1 MERALRDVFGRV
13 ADPESE
19 TTVAQVPV
27 PSRDEVFAKISEILS
42 DSFELDPK
50 KIQRGSTLYDEL
62 DLDSIDAIDIFTQLR
77 ELTGR
82 RPDPADARKVRTVDE
97 LIDFVLSEI
106 DKTNQGV
113 PEGPSRPPTPEEL
126 QGGENKS

>member
-1 MERALRDVFGRV
+1 M
-13 ADPESE
+13 
-19 TTVAQVPV
+19 AQVPV
-27 PSRDEVFAKISEILS
+27 PSRDEVFAKIAEILS
-42 DSFELDPK
+42 DSFELDPQ
-50 KIQRGSTLYDEL
+50 KIQPGSTLYDEL

-97 LIDFVLSEI
+97 LIDFVLGEI

-113 PEGPSRPPTPEEL
+113 PEGPAQPPSPDQLRAAE
-126 QGGENKS
+126 GEKKD

>member
-1 MERALRDVFGRV
+1 MTE
-13 ADPESE
+13 PN
-19 TTVAQVPV
+19 
-27 PSRDEVFAKISEILS
+27 RDEIFAKIVEILS

-50 KIQRGSTLYDEL
+50 KITTTSTLYEEL

-97 LIDFVLSEI
+97 LIDFVFAEI
-106 DKTNQGV
+106 DKTNAGV
-113 PEGPSRPPTPEEL
+113 PEGPTAPPGEAPAEPE
-126 QGGENKS
+126 KKA